1 MTDLDFIGEK
11 GDKRLE
17 AIRRHVKE
25 MDKMFEDLQNGRGG
39 VGAEEALTADLR
51 WLLKYVSFLKGNLRA
66 HSNGLN

>member
-17 AIRRHVKE
+17 AIRRHVKG
-25 MDKMFEDLQNGRGG
+25 MDKMFEEEGDG

-66 HSNGLN
+66 HSNGLD